1 MTHVHDENRHP
12 HVPSRYLCAN
22 VDVNSGR
29 TPQLR
34 FPWVPRHKAANSF
47 PFVGPPPPRSPH
59 PKKVEPRVAPAHCGT
74 VRFFRVPGKTNRSG
88 AQRRKCDPGTIKM
101 ERDHS
106 WTTTFVV
113 SIELEPGPAFFNAE
127 VGTTEPCRAPGGNCQ
142 NTGAGCWFQRWGRH
156 KKESQ
161 ELPLE
166 AQI

>member
-1 MTHVHDENRHP
+1 MGAAAQSSEFFSFRWT
-12 HVPSRYLCAN
+12 PSPLP
-22 VDVNSGR
+22 
-29 TPQLR
+29 T
-34 FPWVPRHKAANSF
+34 
-47 PFVGPPPPRSPH
+47 
-59 PKKVEPRVAPAHCGT
+59 PRVAPAHCGT

-88 AQRRKCDPGTIKM
+88 AQGRKCDPGTIKM

-166 AQI
+166 AQILARERFIERA